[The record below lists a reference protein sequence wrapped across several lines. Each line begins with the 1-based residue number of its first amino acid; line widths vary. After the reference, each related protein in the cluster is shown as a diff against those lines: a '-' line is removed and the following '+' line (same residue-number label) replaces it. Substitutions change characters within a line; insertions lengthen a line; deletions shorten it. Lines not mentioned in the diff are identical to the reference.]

1 MWPNPQFSPD
11 LVKFTEE
18 IHYGKLH
25 FLGSVLKLVDDKCN
39 LIPTNDYLKG
49 FRKIYQEEIDN
60 CYSDI
65 DVLIN
70 WYWHSE

>member
-18 IHYGKLH
+18 IHYAKLH
-25 FLGSVLKLVDDKCN
+25 FLGSVLKFVDDKCN